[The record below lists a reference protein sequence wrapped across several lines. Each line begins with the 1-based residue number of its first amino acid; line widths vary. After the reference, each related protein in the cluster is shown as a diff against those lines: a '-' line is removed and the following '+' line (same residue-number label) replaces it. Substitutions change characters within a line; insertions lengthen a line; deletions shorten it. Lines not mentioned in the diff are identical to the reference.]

1 MKGIIWTTD
10 STYQDGIKQLDRI
23 LEGYKKLNLNYCI
36 KQRKNYI
43 FSQIDNGDS
52 WELCISNDNAR
63 GRRCNI
69 AYIHRSISNEL
80 KERIIMPQIRGI
92 PYCGI
97 WYFGEEL

>member
-1 MKGIIWTTD
+1 MKGIIWTTN
-10 STYQDGIKQLDRI
+10 STYQDGIEQLNKI
-23 LEGYKKLNLNYCI
+23 LEGYEKLNLNYYT

-43 FSQIDNGDS
+43 YSQIDNGDS
-52 WELCISNDNAR
+52 WELCVTNDNAR

-69 AYIHRSISNEL
+69 AYIHRNISNKL
-80 KERIIMPQIRGI
+80 KERIIIPSILGN

>member
-1 MKGIIWTTD
+1 MRGIIWTTN
-10 STYQDGIKQLDRI
+10 STFQDGIEQLNKI
-23 LEGYKKLNLNYCI
+23 LEGYQKLNLNYYT

-43 FSQIDNGDS
+43 CSQIDNGDF
-52 WELCISNDNAR
+52 WELCIANDNAR
-63 GRRCNI
+63 GKICNI

-80 KERIIMPQIRGI
+80 KEWIIIPQIRGI

>member
-1 MKGIIWTTD
+1 MRGIIWVTD
-10 STYQDGIKQLDRI
+10 STYQDGIEQLKKI
-23 LEGYKKLNLNYCI
+23 LEGYEKLNLNYYT

-43 FSQIDNGDS
+43 YSQINNGDS
-52 WELCISNDNAR
+52 WELCVTNDNAR

-80 KERIIMPQIRGI
+80 IERIII
-92 PYCGI
+92 PSILGNPYRGI

>member
-1 MKGIIWTTD
+1 MKGIIWTTN
-10 STYQDGIKQLDRI
+10 STFQDGIEQLDKI
-23 LEGYKKLNLNYCI
+23 LEGYEKLNLNYYT

-43 FSQIDNGDS
+43 SSQIDNGDF
-52 WELCISNDNAR
+52 WELCVINDNAR

-80 KERIIMPQIRGI
+80 KEKIIMPSILTR

-97 WYFGEEL
+97 CYFGEEL

>member
-10 STYQDGIKQLDRI
+10 STFQDGIEQLDKI
-23 LEGYKKLNLNYCI
+23 LEGYKKLNLNYYT

-43 FSQIDNGDS
+43 SSQIDNGDF
-52 WELCISNDNAR
+52 WELCVTSDNAR

-80 KERIIMPQIRGI
+80 KEKIIMPSIFGI

-97 WYFGEEL
+97 WYFGEKL